1 MTATIA
7 GAWKEACRYA
17 RVCIYIT
24 PDINIY
30 IYTRRKSISAWNA
43 IGGFS
48 SQHAAGP
55 VAHWMRRCDSNA
67 VALDEPRFWRLDS
80 SQVRVLLLVAYLVLL
95 RFWALSFF
103 WSLFGLRC
111 LQNSLFSC
119 AMENFPF
126 YRCFVSSVHWH
137 LMGWGY
143 WPCVNLI
150 DNFPC
155 NYLDTQ
161 KWLMGNGKFIKNSL
175 LYLGKLSYFTDL
187 NLAAIKGDDFPQI
200 NHNSRVRENRLRS
213 LSFSPTGWFP
223 QHPLVMSK

>member
-1 MTATIA
+1 MQQDLLPIGC
-7 GAWKEACRYA
+7 GA
-17 RVCIYIT
+17 VT
-24 PDINIY
+24 LMLL
-30 IYTRRKSISAWNA
+30 
-43 IGGFS
+43 
-48 SQHAAGP
+48 
-55 VAHWMRRCDSNA
+55 HWMTQDSGGSTP
-67 VALDEPRFWRLDS
+67 PRS
-80 SQVRVLLLVAYLVLL
+80 E
-95 RFWALSFF
+95 FF
-103 WSLFGLRC
+103 CLWLIWSCCVFGLCHFFGRC
-111 LQNSLFSC
+111 LDCGVYKIHFFSC